1 MSLPGKNSNLAMFA
15 AIAVSTMLLSAVNKA
30 DANPYM
36 QGDTRIAEG
45 DTSTGVKK
53 TTTVKPNAVKV
64 KKKMQSVPG
73 SIQNQD
79 ANSGFKLTEGP
90 IFVKS
95 GTKPDLNKKVL
106 PQSGAKSLPSAVD
119 VEQKIKSSTDN

>member
-1 MSLPGKNSNLAMFA
+1 MSLPSKNSNLAMFA
-15 AIAVSTMLLSAVNKA
+15 AIAVSTMLVGAVTRA

-45 DTSTGVKK
+45 DTSTSVKK
-53 TTTVKPNAVKV
+53 SATVNGKKKIQSVTDTNV
-64 KKKMQSVPG
+64 KKGAGAIHVKEDTG
-73 SIQNQD
+73 N
-79 ANSGFKLTEGP
+79 

-95 GTKPDLNKKVL
+95 SKPADINKKVL

-119 VEQKIKSSTDN
+119 VQKKIESSTDK